1 MKTIESLKINAP
13 INKVFD
19 FLSAPE
25 KQKLWMDG
33 LVHTEYT
40 SQWNENNPIGSQFKQ
55 HLIKG
60 HKKTAYE
67 FQGEILDYKKPNLYA
82 IRIKGNDFMAEVR
95 YNLEEIDGQTQLN
108 SETVIEFQGNL
119 LARFI
124 GRMAAHHNKQDM
136 KKLIILLEKA

>member
-1 MKTIESLKINAP
+1 MKTIESVKISAP

-19 FLSAPE
+19 YISDPE

-33 LVHTEYT
+33 LAHTEYA

-60 HKKTAYE
+60 HKKTTYE

-82 IRIKGNDFMAEVR
+82 TRITGNDFMAEIR
-95 YNLEEIDGQTQLN
+95 YQLEEIDGQTQLN
-108 SETVIEFQGNL
+108 SETVMEFKGSFF
-119 LARFI
+119 ARFI

-136 KKLIILLEKA
+136 KKLIILVEKK

>member
-1 MKTIESLKINAP
+1 MKTIESVRIKAS

-19 FLSAPE
+19 YISAPE

-40 SQWNENNPIGSQFKQ
+40 NQWNDNNPIGSQFKQ

-60 HKKTAYE
+60 HKKTTYE
-67 FQGEILDYKKPNLYA
+67 FQGEILDYKKPNVYA
-82 IRIKGNDFMAEVR
+82 IRISGNDFMADIR
-95 YNLEEIDGQTQLN
+95 YHLEETNGLTQLN
-108 SETVIEFQGNL
+108 SETVMEFRGSL
-119 LARFI
+119 FARFI

-136 KKLIILLEKA
+136 KKLIMLVEKA